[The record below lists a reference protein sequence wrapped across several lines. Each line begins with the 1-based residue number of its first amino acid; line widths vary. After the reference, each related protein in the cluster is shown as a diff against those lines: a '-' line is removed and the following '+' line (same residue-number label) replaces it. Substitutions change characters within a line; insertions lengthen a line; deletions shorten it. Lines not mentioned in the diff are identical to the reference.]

1 MGTVLAVI
9 LAGGRGQ
16 RLSILGEERSKSAIP
31 IAGRY
36 RVIDFILSNCVN
48 SGIHNVVVLTQYE
61 PLSLIRHIGI
71 GVPWGLAT
79 PDRGLHLLQP
89 YLTRQESRGWYK
101 GTADAIYQNLQYV
114 EEQGADLVLIL
125 CGDHVYKM
133 DYSWMLK
140 FHEEKQADASLA
152 VTRLPELNLQQFGTV
167 VLNEEGKVIGFQ
179 EKARQPK
186 SNLVSMGVYLFKKDI
201 LQQWLE
207 EDARLS
213 TSEHDFGRDIFPR
226 WFNRARVLGYDYGGY
241 WRDIG
246 TIQAYWQVN
255 MDMID
260 MSSGG
265 YLSDAGW
272 PIRTSEVE
280 RPPTTI
286 SKIANVANSLI
297 CNGCVIEGNV
307 EHSVISPG
315 VIIAEGAVVRDSIVM
330 SDGFVGSHSVID
342 RSILDEGVVVEAG
355 CHLGFGNDL
364 TANHIEPKVVNTG
377 ITIVGRRAKIPPGVR
392 LGRNCVIY
400 PGAGDDDF
408 PAAEVQSGN
417 TIRPTHRTGA

>member
-9 LAGGRGQ
+9 LAGGRGE

-31 IAGRY
+31 VAGRY
-36 RVIDFILSNCVN
+36 HVIDFILSNCVN
-48 SGIHNVVVLTQYE
+48 SGIHNVVVLTQYQ
-61 PLSLIRHIGI
+61 PLSLVKHIGV
-71 GVPWGLAT
+71 GAPWGLAA
-79 PDRGLHLLQP
+79 PGRGLHLLQP
-89 YLTRQESRGWYK
+89 YLTREESRGWYK
-101 GTADAIYQNLQYV
+101 GTADAIYQNLQYI
-114 EEQGADLVLIL
+114 EEQGAELVLIL

-140 FHEEKQADASLA
+140 FHEERQADATLA
-152 VTRLPELNLQQFGTV
+152 VTRVPEADLRQFGTV
-167 VLNEEGKVIGFQ
+167 MLNEEGQVIGFQ
-179 EKARQPK
+179 EKAKQSK
-186 SNLVSMGVYLFKKDI
+186 SNLVSMGVYLFKRDI
-201 LQQWLE
+201 LQLWLE
-207 EDARLS
+207 EDAQLS
-213 TSEHDFGRDIFPR
+213 SSKHDFGRNIFPR

-246 TIQAYWQVN
+246 TVQSYWQVN
-255 MDMID
+255 MDMIE

-272 PIRTSEVE
+272 PIRTSEAE

-315 VIIAEGAVVRDSIVM
+315 VIVAEGAVVRDSIIM

-342 RSILDEGVVVEAG
+342 RSILDEGAAVEAG
-355 CHLGFGNDL
+355 CHLGFGDDL
-364 TANHIEPKVVNTG
+364 TVNRTEPKAVNTG

-392 LGRNCVIY
+392 LGRNCIVS
-400 PGAGDDDF
+400 PGVTDDDF
-408 PAAEVQSGN
+408 PTADVQSGI
-417 TIRPTHRTGA
+417 TIRPRRRAGA